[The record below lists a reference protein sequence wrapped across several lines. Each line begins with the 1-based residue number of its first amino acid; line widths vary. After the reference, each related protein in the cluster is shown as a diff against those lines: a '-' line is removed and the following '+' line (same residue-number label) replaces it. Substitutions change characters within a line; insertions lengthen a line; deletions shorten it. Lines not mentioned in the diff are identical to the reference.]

1 METTPSSSHLLLQ
14 DVHKHLLKHSVQQK
28 QQIWISSLWHGGGVV
43 IRISWPVS
51 CSYPTDL
58 SPHAGIWSFRP
69 EPPAVTSGLRITHHT
84 QRNSGLCF
92 CFVMCTAAA
101 KPAEKWYYDTPQ
113 TVFTTSG
120 LLDPPGVIVCPALI
134 NSTCA
139 LPCLVTCMWCLW

>member
-28 QQIWISSLWHGGGVV
+28 QQIWISSLWYGGGVV

-84 QRNSGLCF
+84 QRIMLLF
-92 CFVMCTAAA
+92 CYVHCCSQTCREMILRHSTDSVYYERTA
-101 KPAEKWYYDTPQ
+101 
-113 TVFTTSG
+113 G
-120 LLDPPGVIVCPALI
+120 PPGVIVCPALI

-139 LPCLVTCMWCLW
+139 LPCLVTCMWCSW